1 MPHSQ
6 DDMPAAIDRLREY
19 HRMGTEILT
28 EFGAGRNPGMDEIK
42 NRYGLAVHVIR
53 VLRKFADNKHGYTKA
68 ELNELC
74 AQCLEHTYVVGL
86 TQLRHLV
93 TIGDKKVRARFQ
105 RQMIRGKWSNSE
117 TAAELVR
124 RFGRRRK
131 GGRKPHVATDVP
143 GVLVQLEGFA
153 VAWRRWSDRF
163 ADADD
168 GEVKVRP
175 ADLPGEVQA
184 AMAKVTK
191 AFKAVIA
198 AVAQEQE
205 KSDRK
210 DHAVTRKRR

>member
-1 MPHSQ
+1 
-6 DDMPAAIDRLREY
+6 
-19 HRMGTEILT
+19 
-28 EFGAGRNPGMDEIK
+28 
-42 NRYGLAVHVIR
+42 
-53 VLRKFADNKHGYTKA
+53 
-68 ELNELC
+68 
-74 AQCLEHTYVVGL
+74 
-86 TQLRHLV
+86 
-93 TIGDKKVRARFQ
+93 
-105 RQMIRGKWSNSE
+105 
-117 TAAELVR
+117 
-124 RFGRRRK
+124 
-131 GGRKPHVATDVP
+131 VP

-210 DHAVTRKRR
+210 DYAVTRKRR